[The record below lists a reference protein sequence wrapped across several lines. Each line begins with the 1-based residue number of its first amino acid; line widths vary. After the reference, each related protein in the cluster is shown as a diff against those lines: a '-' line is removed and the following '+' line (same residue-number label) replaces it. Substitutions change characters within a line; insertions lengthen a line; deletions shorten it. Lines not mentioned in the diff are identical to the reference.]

1 MKVREIRPG
10 MKRVDLRVRIIG
22 LSEPTTVTSR
32 DGFVKS
38 LQEAEVGDSTGIT
51 VLNLWEERIRS
62 VRVGDVIDV
71 KNGFITTTS
80 RGLLRLN
87 VGRYGQLI
95 KVEDAAFPTEE
106 EIQATR

>member
-10 MKRVDLRVRIIG
+10 MKRVDLRVRVIR

-51 VLNLWEERIRS
+51 ILNLWEDRIRS
-62 VRVGDVIDV
+62 VRVGEVIDV
-71 KNGFITTTS
+71 KNGFITTPE
-80 RGLLRLN
+80 GQLRLN
-87 VGRYGQLI
+87 VGRYGQLV

-106 EIQATR
+106 EIRATR